1 MFKVPASNPSLK
13 RTCRGLYTF
22 TQATPWSGF
31 LDSTW
36 DKSFDIYPGTVM
48 TRVGNGDVFRPYV
61 GTAGT
66 KPFGLSSLFV
76 APTMGV
82 SEVTDESLNAFAV
95 WVGGE
100 QALFEVLAPAFD
112 QEADWSLDD
121 QVGAQTMLTAN
132 ASGLLT
138 PTGVTEYN
146 AIAELIEVRSPS
158 KIIVRLNRFDIAA
171 TSAPAGG
178 S

>member
-1 MFKVPASNPSLK
+1 MLRVPASNPSIK

-31 LDSTW
+31 LDPEW

-48 TRVGNGDVFRPYV
+48 MRVGNGDVFRPYIG
-61 GTAGT
+61 GTGS

-76 APTMGV
+76 APRAGI
-82 SEVTDESLNAFAV
+82 SEVTDETLNAFSV

-100 QALFEVLAPAFD
+100 QALFEILAPAFD
-112 QEADWSLDD
+112 QDAVWQTDSG
-121 QVGAQTMLTAN
+121 GARTMLTAN
-132 ASGLLT
+132 SSGLLT
-138 PTGVTEYN
+138 PTGVTEDN
-146 AIAELIEVRSPS
+146 AVAELIEVRSPS
-158 KIIVRLNRFDIAA
+158 KIVVRLNALDIAA